1 LKILVVHPRLSVLG
15 GAEQVAIHSLR
26 AIVENGHQ
34 ASLISERFDVATLEN
49 FLGCQGVL
57 GKVDRLSFPVFNPF
71 VRKGLLLY
79 QQLYYF
85 QRETRRILRD
95 HRDFDLVLSTQD
107 IGYVPST
114 NTRTIQYC
122 YFPDYFAHVRDGQ
135 VSFWWNLYYS
145 PARTYY
151 HERVRHV
158 NDFLSVSDYTGRFI
172 RKVWGRESTTLYPP
186 CPIEQ
191 YRSSG
196 EDKKENLVITIGR
209 IVPEKRM
216 HDFLEIASGSP
227 SFRFAIIGAVDGKNL
242 QYYKSL
248 KKKASS
254 NVSFIL
260 SPLRGAK
267 DVLRRGKVYVHCAR
281 NEQFGI
287 AIVEAMAAGCV
298 PVVHESGGPPEIV
311 TGDVGFTWKNTDEA
325 ISHIANLFAH
335 DSLRV
340 ELSKRALNRAAQFGS
355 DAFESKILET
365 LKKSVG

>member
-1 LKILVVHPRLSVLG
+1 MKILVVHPRLSVLG

-34 ASLISERFDVATLEN
+34 ASLISERFDIAKLED

-57 GKVDRLSFPVFNPF
+57 DKVDRLSFPVFNPL

-85 QRETRRILRD
+85 QRETRRILRE
-95 HRDFDLVLSTQD
+95 HRDFDLILGTQD
-107 IGYVPST
+107 VGYMPST

-122 YFPDYFAHVRDGQ
+122 YFPDYFAHVHEGQ
-135 VSFWWNLYYS
+135 ASFWWNLYYS
-145 PARTYY
+145 PARAYY

-158 NDFLSVSDYTGRFI
+158 NHFLSVSDYTGRFI
-172 RKVWGRESTTLYPP
+172 RKVWGRDSTTLYPP
-186 CPIEQ
+186 CPVEQ
-191 YRSSG
+191 YKSFG
-196 EDKKENLVITIGR
+196 EDKENLVITIGR

-227 SFRFAIIGAVDGKNL
+227 SFRFVIIGAIDDKNH
-242 QYYKSL
+242 QYYNSL
-248 KKKASS
+248 RKRASP

-267 DVLRRGKVYVHCAR
+267 DVLRRAKVYVHCAR

-298 PVVHESGGPPEIV
+298 PVVHDSGGPPEIV
-311 TGDVGFTWKNTDEA
+311 TNDVGFRWKNTD
-325 ISHIANLFAH
+325 IAKSQIASLLAH
-335 DSLRV
+335 EPLRM
-340 ELSKRALNRAAQFGS
+340 ELSRRASDRATQFSS
-355 DAFESKILET
+355 DTFESKILET
-365 LKKSVG
+365 IEESVG

>member
-1 LKILVVHPRLSVLG
+1 M
-15 GAEQVAIHSLR
+15 AIHSLR

-34 ASLISERFDVATLEN
+34 GSLISERFDVAKLED

-57 GKVDRLSFPVFNPF
+57 DKVDRLSFPAFNPL
-71 VRKGLLLY
+71 VPRGLLLY

-85 QRETRRILRD
+85 QKETRRILRE
-95 HRDFDLVLSTQD
+95 HRDFDLILSTQD
-107 IGYVPST
+107 VGYVPST

-122 YFPDYFAHVRDGQ
+122 YFPDYFAHMHEGQ
-135 VSFWWNLYYS
+135 SSLWWNLYYS
-145 PARTYY
+145 PARSFY

-191 YRSSG
+191 YKSSG
-196 EDKKENLVITIGR
+196 EDSKENLVITIGR
-209 IVPEKRM
+209 IVPEKRL

-227 SFRFAIIGAVDGKNL
+227 SFRFAIIGTVDDKNL
-242 QYYKSL
+242 QYYNSL
-248 KKKASS
+248 KKKASG

-260 SPLRGAK
+260 SPLRRAK

-311 TGDVGFTWKNTDEA
+311 TRDVGFTWKNTDEA

-335 DSLRV
+335 DRLRV
-340 ELSKRALNRAAQFGS
+340 EFSKRALERATQFSS

-365 LKKSVG
+365 LEKSVG

>member
-34 ASLISERFDVATLEN
+34 ASLISEQFDIAKLED
-49 FLGCQGVL
+49 FLGCQGL
-57 GKVDRLSFPVFNPF
+57 LDKVDRLSFPVFNPL
-71 VRKGLLLY
+71 VSKGFLLY

-85 QRETRRILRD
+85 QKETRRILRD
-95 HRDFDLVLSTQD
+95 HREFDLILSTQD
-107 IGYVPST
+107 VGYVPAT

-122 YFPDYFAHVRDGQ
+122 YFPDYFAHMHEGQ
-135 VSFWWNLYYS
+135 ASFWWNLYYS
-145 PARTYY
+145 PARAYY

-191 YRSSG
+191 YKSFG
-196 EDKKENLVITIGR
+196 EDKENLVITIGR

-227 SFRFAIIGAVDGKNL
+227 SFRFVIIGAFDDKNP
-242 QYYKSL
+242 QYYNSLRKS
-248 KKKASS
+248 ASP

-267 DVLRRGKVYVHCAR
+267 DVLRRAKVYVHCAR

-298 PVVHESGGPPEIV
+298 PVVHDSGGPPEIV
-311 TGDVGFTWKNTDEA
+311 TNDVGFRWKNTDVA
-325 ISHIANLFAH
+325 ISQIASLFAH
-335 DSLRV
+335 ERLRV
-340 ELSKRALNRAAQFGS
+340 ELSRRASDRATQFSS
-355 DAFESKILET
+355 DKFESKILET
-365 LKKSVG
+365 LEKSVD

>member
-1 LKILVVHPRLSVLG
+1 MKILVVHPRLSVLG

-26 AIVENGHQ
+26 ALVENGHQ
-34 ASLISERFDVATLEN
+34 ASLISERFDIAKLED
-49 FLGCQGVL
+49 FFGCQGVL
-57 GKVDRLSFPVFNPF
+57 DKVDRLSFPVFSPLL
-71 VRKGLLLY
+71 RKGLLLY

-85 QRETRRILRD
+85 QRETRRILRE
-95 HRDFDLVLSTQD
+95 HRDFDLILSTQD

-122 YFPDYFAHVRDGQ
+122 YFPDYFAHMHEDRAA
-135 VSFWWNLYYS
+135 FWWNLYYS
-145 PARTYY
+145 PARAFY

-172 RKVWGRESTTLYPP
+172 RKVWRRESTTLYPP

-191 YRSSG
+191 YKSLG
-196 EDKKENLVITIGR
+196 EDKENIVITIGR

-216 HDFLEIASGSP
+216 HDFLEIASCSP
-227 SFRFAIIGAVDGKNL
+227 SFRFVIIGAVDNKNH
-242 QYYKSL
+242 QYYNSL
-248 KKKASS
+248 RKMASP

-267 DVLRRGKVYVHCAR
+267 DVLRRAKVYVHCAQ

-298 PVVHESGGPPEIV
+298 PVVHDSGGPPEIV
-311 TGDVGFTWKNTDEA
+311 TSDVGFRWKNTDTA
-325 ISHIANLFAH
+325 ISQIASLFAH
-335 DSLRV
+335 ESLRA
-340 ELSKRALNRAAQFGS
+340 ELSRSASDRATQFGS
-355 DAFESKILET
+355 DRFESKILET
-365 LKKSVG
+365 LEESVG